1 MISFR
6 RDIMDFF
13 WEIAFQTVGIL
24 ALIFGIL
31 GTAFSLL
38 LLISP
43 NVTKKI
49 SKVLNLTIE
58 VDKKVSYLDKAI
70 QTESII
76 YKHHVIAGVCL
87 IAGSGFILIFLMFK
101 LDVANFANIFF
112 ASQKFASIN
121 EIILNSIAILGKI
134 VGVAGIIIGLIL
146 LFLPGK
152 MKKIEKKVNTWFS
165 TQHMINK
172 LDETHHDIDTFI
184 YQHAVLF
191 GLTGLI
197 ASIFLTVLAT
207 VNMLHK

>member
-1 MISFR
+1 
-6 RDIMDFF
+6 MDFF
-13 WEIAFQTVGIL
+13 WEIALQTVGIL

-31 GTAFSLL
+31 GIAFSLL

-49 SKVLNLTIE
+49 SNVFNRYID
-58 VDKKVSYLDKAI
+58 VDKKVSYLDKDI

-76 YKHHVIAGVCL
+76 YKHHVIAGGCL
-87 IAGSGFILIFLMFK
+87 IVGSGK
-101 LDVANFANIFF
+101 Y
-112 ASQKFASIN
+112 ASIN
-121 EIILNSIAILGKI
+121 EIILSSMAMVGKI
-134 VGVAGIIIGLIL
+134 VGVAGIIIGFIL
-146 LFLPGK
+146 LFSPGK

-165 TQHMINK
+165 TQHMISK

-197 ASIFLTVLAT
+197 TSIFLTVLAT
-207 VNMLHK
+207 VNMLHKQ